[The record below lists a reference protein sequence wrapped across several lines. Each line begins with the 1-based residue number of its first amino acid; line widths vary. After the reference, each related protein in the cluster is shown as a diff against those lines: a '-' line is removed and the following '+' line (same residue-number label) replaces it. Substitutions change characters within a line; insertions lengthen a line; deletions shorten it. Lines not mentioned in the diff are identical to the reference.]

1 MNNFKQFFKINFINL
16 FLVIMLMLNNK
27 LFDNVNFIK
36 YSSGFIIIFLYLIYL
51 MTKNEIII
59 IKYLI
64 SYSLIVTTFVDYLF
78 IYKTIT
84 IGFEL
89 KYIMEFIVIILSV
102 KLITN
107 YKKYIKIIKDP
118 IFIIA
123 IIAIILNLIY
133 CIFNKDYSINDYLN
147 GIRMYFRF
155 IPVYIVLSYNVLSLD
170 SDYYYYYYINLII
183 MIIQLFIGTGRDN
196 INGIFGLIG
205 TTTATI
211 FLLILVVVNTIKYIN
226 KKIKLGQF
234 IITIAGTLILFVIQ
248 ENKSFLIITP
258 FIVILLMLIKKAN
271 IIKKSFSIILS
282 VLLMLG
288 ALKTILIVFPEV
300 SNLINKDTYRIAIE
314 EYFLKNNN
322 PAVFTMGR
330 FEALSYLNKLEN
342 NTLFKEM
349 FGEGLGIALPSENW
363 YYEGQAKK
371 NMNGKTIFNDNGS
384 LIYNKYTNK
393 LGYHLSSVVVLF
405 LETGW
410 IGIISLILIIL
421 IILKK
426 SIYLIIKTNE
436 EKYNIWGAIGIVL
449 CFSYPISIL
458 YVDGLQNRVF
468 MLLNLILLGMINKN
482 YILLINNKNIR
493 II

>member
-84 IGFEL
+84 VGFEL

-205 TTTATI
+205 TTTATCSKNDRKVSWSTRI
-211 FLLILVVVNTIKYIN
+211 YSKWN
-226 KKIKLGQF
+226 
-234 IITIAGTLILFVIQ
+234 
-248 ENKSFLIITP
+248 
-258 FIVILLMLIKKAN
+258 N
-271 IIKKSFSIILS
+271 IISC
-282 VLLMLG
+282 
-288 ALKTILIVFPEV
+288 
-300 SNLINKDTYRIAIE
+300 R
-314 EYFLKNNN
+314 
-322 PAVFTMGR
+322 
-330 FEALSYLNKLEN
+330 
-342 NTLFKEM
+342 
-349 FGEGLGIALPSENW
+349 
-363 YYEGQAKK
+363 
-371 NMNGKTIFNDNGS
+371 
-384 LIYNKYTNK
+384 
-393 LGYHLSSVVVLF
+393 
-405 LETGW
+405 
-410 IGIISLILIIL
+410 ISL
-421 IILKK
+421 
-426 SIYLIIKTNE
+426 
-436 EKYNIWGAIGIVL
+436 WMGIS
-449 CFSYPISIL
+449 FI
-458 YVDGLQNRVF
+458 
-468 MLLNLILLGMINKN
+468 
-482 YILLINNKNIR
+482 
-493 II
+493 

>member
-1 MNNFKQFFKINFINL
+1 
-16 FLVIMLMLNNK
+16 
-27 LFDNVNFIK
+27 
-36 YSSGFIIIFLYLIYL
+36 
-51 MTKNEIII
+51 
-59 IKYLI
+59 
-64 SYSLIVTTFVDYLF
+64 
-78 IYKTIT
+78 
-84 IGFEL
+84 
-89 KYIMEFIVIILSV
+89 
-102 KLITN
+102 
-107 YKKYIKIIKDP
+107 
-118 IFIIA
+118 
-123 IIAIILNLIY
+123 
-133 CIFNKDYSINDYLN
+133 
-147 GIRMYFRF
+147 
-155 IPVYIVLSYNVLSLD
+155 
-170 SDYYYYYYINLII
+170 
-183 MIIQLFIGTGRDN
+183 
-196 INGIFGLIG
+196 
-205 TTTATI
+205 
-211 FLLILVVVNTIKYIN
+211 
-226 KKIKLGQF
+226 
-234 IITIAGTLILFVIQ
+234 
-248 ENKSFLIITP
+248 
-258 FIVILLMLIKKAN
+258 
-271 IIKKSFSIILS
+271 
-282 VLLMLG
+282 
-288 ALKTILIVFPEV
+288 
-300 SNLINKDTYRIAIE
+300 
-314 EYFLKNNN
+314 
-322 PAVFTMGR
+322 VFTMGR
-330 FEALSYLNKLEN
+330 FEALSYLNKVEN

-482 YILLINNKNIR
+482 YSLLINNKNIR